1 MERHSEGCQGAKLTR
16 PGYKRAAEINTA
28 IVYGAAALWC
38 SPVVTHGS
46 SGSFPASF
54 PCFLSF
60 YAHLLCCLIR
70 IFCLALK
77 KKTKNK
83 RF

>member
-38 SPVVTHGS
+38 SPVITQRLVRLVS
-46 SGSFPASF
+46 CLVSLFPVLLRSPALLLD
-54 PCFLSF
+54 PDFLS
-60 YAHLLCCLIR
+60 
-70 IFCLALK
+70 
-77 KKTKNK
+77 
-83 RF
+83 